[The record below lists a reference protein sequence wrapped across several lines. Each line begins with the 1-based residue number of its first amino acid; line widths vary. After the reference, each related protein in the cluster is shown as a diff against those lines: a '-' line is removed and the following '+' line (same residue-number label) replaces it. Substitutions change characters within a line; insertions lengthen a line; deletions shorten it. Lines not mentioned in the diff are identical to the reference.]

1 MKRRLIPLLLLSGL
15 TLAGTAN
22 AGDDSRHGHGRGD
35 RDAHPASVERLA
47 MQNLL
52 AASLAQSTGRDA
64 AEIGTLL
71 AKSRPPEV
79 AEQLG
84 IDRDAMREAMKT
96 ARTTLIERYLAAG
109 LITAEQAET
118 LKAASPPP
126 GRRPPR

>member
-1 MKRRLIPLLLLSGL
+1 
-15 TLAGTAN
+15 
-22 AGDDSRHGHGRGD
+22 
-35 RDAHPASVERLA
+35 

-64 AEIGTLL
+64 TEIGNLL
-71 AKSRPPEV
+71 AQSRPPRV

-84 IDRDAMREAMKT
+84 IDSDAMLTAMKA
-96 ARTTLIERYLAAG
+96 ARATLIERSLAAG

-118 LKAASPPP
+118 LKATSPPP